1 MKSFNKKITM
11 VIKTVLT
18 LLVSYGLVTPIM
30 AAYTTNVNL
39 GDAKS
44 FAVLGGSAVTSTGT
58 TVLAGT
64 GGNNAGVYPGTSLT
78 ETPLISMEGGTKY
91 LASEVQVNNAQVA
104 LTAAYLDAAGRTPTT
119 TIPTQLG
126 GTTLISG
133 VYSSTAGTFEITGTL
148 VLDAENDPTA
158 VFIFQM
164 ATTLTTANNSKI
176 ELVNGADACHI
187 YWQVGSSA
195 TLGTDSHLE
204 GHVLAL
210 TSITAT
216 TGATINGSLLA
227 REGAVTLDTNTITN
241 NICNEAPVDTTTPSP
256 LPNTASPFEFIIL
269 MGAALV
275 IAGVGGLLL
284 KKKDE

>member
-1 MKSFNKKITM
+1 MKRSNKTSL

-18 LLVSYGLVTPIM
+18 LIVSYALITPIM

-91 LASEVQVNNAQVA
+91 LASEVQVTNAQVA

-133 VYSSTAGTFEITGTL
+133 VYSSTAGTFEITRSEERR
-148 VLDAENDPTA
+148 V
-158 VFIFQM
+158 
-164 ATTLTTANNSKI
+164 
-176 ELVNGADACHI
+176 
-187 YWQVGSSA
+187 W
-195 TLGTDSHLE
+195 
-204 GHVLAL
+204 
-210 TSITAT
+210 
-216 TGATINGSLLA
+216 
-227 REGAVTLDTNTITN
+227 
-241 NICNEAPVDTTTPSP
+241 
-256 LPNTASPFEFIIL
+256 
-269 MGAALV
+269 
-275 IAGVGGLLL
+275 
-284 KKKDE
+284 

>member
-1 MKSFNKKITM
+1 
-11 VIKTVLT
+11 
-18 LLVSYGLVTPIM
+18 M

-91 LASEVQVNNAQVA
+91 LASEVQVTNAQVA

-164 ATTLTTANNSKI
+164 ASTLTTANNSKI
-176 ELVNGADACHI
+176 ELVNGADACNI
-187 YWQVGSSA
+187 FWQVGSSA

-241 NICNEAPVDTTTPSP
+241 NLCNEAPVDTTTPSP